1 MKSKTT
7 RTVLIVILTALLLLG
22 AAITV
27 MAVTPSNDSS
37 YNSTLQE
44 VYSRLSGRY
53 KKSKDAYTQV
63 VAYVNGEP
71 IYYVDVVAE
80 RAQRRLDI
88 AVYCALNGGD
98 DQIKDQIEATG
109 DSYMDIVESVAASRA
124 MALEAE
130 KRGFIADEQTIRDE
144 QKRRHEEL
152 ERIGLY
158 AEKEV
163 AKEVEVAYT
172 QLLQVL
178 ELSEDEYIETYQYV
192 YLKYY
197 FLAKDLFVQLLEEG
211 FPDPSDKFAPE
222 TSRIIYREVLSKYDY
237 KVVIEDEPKT

>member
-7 RTVLIVILTALLLLG
+7 RTILIVILSALLLLG

-63 VAYVNGEP
+63 VAYVNDEP
-71 IYYVDVVAE
+71 IYYLDVVAE

-88 AVYCALNGGD
+88 AVYCALNGE
-98 DQIKDQIEATG
+98 DQTARQMKATS
-109 DSYMDIVESVAASRA
+109 DLYLDIVESKAASRA

-130 KRGFIADEQTIRDE
+130 KRGVMADEQTIRDE
-144 QKRRHEEL
+144 QKRIREDL

-158 AEKEV
+158 AEKEA
-163 AKEVEVAYT
+163 AKEVDAAYNE
-172 QLLQVL
+172 LLQAL
-178 ELSEDEYIETYQYV
+178 DISEDEYAETYQYA
-192 YLKYY
+192 YLKYHLLVRRLY
-197 FLAKDLFVQLLEEG
+197 VQLLEEG

-222 TSRIIYREVLSKYDY
+222 TPRIIYREVLSKYDY

>member
-7 RTVLIVILTALLLLG
+7 RTVLIVILSALLLLG

-80 RAQRRLDI
+80 RAQRKLDE
-88 AVYCALNGGD
+88 AVHCAMNGD
-98 DQIKDQIEATG
+98 SATG
-109 DSYMDIVESVAASRA
+109 ALLKEISAASYLDIVETIAASRA
-124 MALEAE
+124 LALEAE
-130 KRGFIADEQTIRDE
+130 KRGVVVDERDIYE
-144 QKRRHEEL
+144 AQKKMREDLDLIE
-152 ERIGLY
+152 LY
-158 AEKEV
+158 AEKE
-163 AKEVEVAYT
+163 AAREVEKAHS

-178 ELSEDEYIETYQYV
+178 DVSEDEYTTTYQYA
-192 YLKYY
+192 YMKYH
-197 FLAKDLFVQLLEEG
+197 LLVGDVLSQMLNER
-211 FPDPSDKFAPE
+211 FPDPSDRFAPE
-222 TSRIIYREVLSKYDY
+222 AALIVYREVLSKYDY
-237 KVVIEDEPKT
+237 KVVIEDEPKM